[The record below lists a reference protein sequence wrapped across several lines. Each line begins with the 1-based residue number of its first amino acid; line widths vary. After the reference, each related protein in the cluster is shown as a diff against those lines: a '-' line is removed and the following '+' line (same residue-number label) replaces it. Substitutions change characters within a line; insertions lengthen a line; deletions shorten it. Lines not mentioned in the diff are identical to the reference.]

1 MSELIEL
8 ALESAQEGMEN
19 AFDHLETELRKIR
32 AGRAHPSMLEGV
44 KVDYYGSM
52 TPISQ
57 VSNVSATDPRTLTV
71 QAWEKAML
79 DPIATGI
86 TNANLGLNPMNNGE
100 VLIISIPALTEDRR
114 RDLAKQARAAGE
126 YAKVGLRNARKEAND
141 EIKSAKEDGLSEDE
155 AKAAES
161 NVQQI
166 TDGFVKRI
174 DERVSAK
181 ETDIM
186 TV

>member
-8 ALESAQEGMEN
+8 ALESAEEAMNSGME
-19 AFDHLETELRKIR
+19 HLEMELRKIR
-32 AGRAHPSMLEGV
+32 AGRAHPSMLDSV

-79 DPIATGI
+79 DAIATGI

-100 VLIISIPALTEDRR
+100 VLIISVPALTEERR
-114 RDLAKQARAAGE
+114 KELAKQARAAGE
-126 YAKVGLRNARKEAND
+126 HAKVGLRNARKEAND
-141 EIKSAKEDGLSEDE
+141 EIKSAKDDGLSEDE
-155 AKAAES
+155 AKAAET
-161 NVQQI
+161 NVQQL

-174 DERVSAK
+174 EERVSTK
-181 ETDIM
+181 EADIM